1 MEIKS
6 INKELS
12 VQGGRILISGPC
24 SAETEEQVIETCKQ
38 LALTKKVDVLR
49 AGIWKPRTKPG
60 NFEGIGKIGLEWL
73 VTAGKETGLK
83 TATEIATAKHAEEA
97 LKAGIDVLWIGAR
110 TTVNPFAVQEIVDSL
125 KGVDIPILI
134 KNPVNPDIALW
145 EGAIERFYA
154 AGLQKIGVIHRGF
167 SLYSKSEYRN
177 DPLWQIPIEL
187 KRKYPELTIIC
198 DPSHIC
204 GNTKNILA
212 VSQESLDLNFDG
224 LMVESHINPTV
235 AWSDAQQQILP
246 HQVLELINQLEIREE
261 QKDKKHLPLNNLRN
275 RINEID
281 DSLLELLSKRT
292 EIVKNIGVYKK
303 ENKMSILQSDRW
315 KELLDDK
322 IKKGKQKGLSGD
334 FILKLFSVIHLE
346 SIDVQ
351 NNIMNKN
358 KWLERILKKD
368 KA

>member
-24 SAETEEQVIETCKQ
+24 SAETEDQVIETCKQ

-49 AGIWKPRTKPG
+49 SGIWKPRTKPG
-60 NFEGIGKIGLEWL
+60 YFEGVGSIGLNWL

-83 TATEIATAKHAEEA
+83 TSTEIATAKHAEEA
-97 LKAGIDVLWIGAR
+97 LKAGIDMLWIGAR

-125 KGVDIPILI
+125 KGVDIPVLI
-134 KNPVNPDIALW
+134 KNPVNPDLALW

-154 AGLQKIGVIHRGF
+154 AGIQKIGVIHRGF
-167 SLYSKSEYRN
+167 SLHTKSEYRN
-177 DPLWQIPIEL
+177 APLWQLPIEL

-212 VSQESLDLNFDG
+212 ISQESLDLNFDG
-224 LMVESHINPTV
+224 LMVESHINPTG
-235 AWSDAQQQILP
+235 AWSDASQQLLP
-246 HQVLELINQLEIREE
+246 NQVLELINNLEIRESQQGIE
-261 QKDKKHLPLNNLRN
+261 HAPLQQLRSKINGIDDDLLDLLKNRMSIVEEIGLYKKKH
-275 RINEID
+275 
-281 DSLLELLSKRT
+281 
-292 EIVKNIGVYKK
+292 
-303 ENKMSILQSDRW
+303 KMTILQSNRW
-315 KELLDDK
+315 EEILRDKLKKANDYELSTDFVVK
-322 IKKGKQKGLSGD
+322 VLSA
-334 FILKLFSVIHLE
+334 IHIE
-346 SIDVQ
+346 SIERQ
-351 NNIMNKN
+351 NKIMNKN